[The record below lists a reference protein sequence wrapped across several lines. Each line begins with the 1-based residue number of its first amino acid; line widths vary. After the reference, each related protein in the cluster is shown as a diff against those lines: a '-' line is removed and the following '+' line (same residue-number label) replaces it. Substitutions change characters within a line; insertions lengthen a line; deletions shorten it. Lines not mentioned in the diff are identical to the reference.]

1 MKQRP
6 FVLELHP
13 KLAAGVTYIGAGN
26 ISQRQRVNIKG
37 WLFPTME
44 QVHGRDQSVNPGT
57 GVVESVYY

>member
-13 KLAAGVTYIGAGN
+13 ILAASVTYIGAGN
-26 ISQRQRVNIKG
+26 ISQRQRVNIEG

-44 QVHGRDQSVNPGT
+44 QVHGRDQSVNLGT